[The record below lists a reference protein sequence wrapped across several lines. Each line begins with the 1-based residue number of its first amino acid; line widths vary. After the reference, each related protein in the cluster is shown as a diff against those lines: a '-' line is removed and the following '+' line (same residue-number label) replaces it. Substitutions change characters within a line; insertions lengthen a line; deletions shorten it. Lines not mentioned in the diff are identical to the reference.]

1 MKTATLRELRY
12 DFARIEGWLREGREV
27 RITRR
32 GKPVF
37 RVIPETQETAR
48 TVTKRNGQHQRP
60 PTRPDYEA
68 RRKRI
73 WGDRVFTA
81 AAIEEAR
88 ALETGEP

>member
-12 DFARIEGWLREGREV
+12 DFARIAGWLREGREV

-37 RVIPETQETAR
+37 RVVPEPPAGKAR
-48 TVTKRNGQHQRP
+48 SRPENGFRP
-60 PTRPDYEA
+60 TTRPDYRA
-68 RRKRI
+68 RLKRI

-81 AAIEEAR
+81 AEIEEAR
-88 ALETGEP
+88 AIETGEP